1 MSRAGDAPDAGAM
14 TTLHVENT
22 VHDYEAWK
30 ETFDKFDR
38 ARRDRGM
45 RSYRLTRDHE
55 DPHKVIV
62 DMEFD
67 STTRAEEFRE
77 FLRGVI
83 STPQAQG
90 HLVEHRPI
98 VILEVVEEQ
107 TLS

>member
-1 MSRAGDAPDAGAM
+1 MVAAPAGDDGGDM

-22 VHDYEAWK
+22 VRDYDAWK

-38 ARRDRGM
+38 VRRDRGM

-55 DPHKVIV
+55 DPRKVII

-77 FLRGVI
+77 FLQGVI
-83 STPQAQG
+83 TTPQAEG
-90 HLVEHRPI
+90 HLVEHRPM
-98 VILEVVEEQ
+98 VILDVVEEQ

>member
-1 MSRAGDAPDAGAM
+1 MSAVVRGPDAGAM

-22 VHDYEAWK
+22 VRDYEAWK

-55 DPHKVIV
+55 DPQKVIV

-83 STPQAQG
+83 ATPQAQG

-98 VILEVVEEQ
+98 VILEVMEERQ
-107 TLS
+107 FA